1 MAADN
6 FEFLVIG
13 AGRGGTSLLAGL
25 LDFHDQLDV
34 GFEQY
39 SEAYLA
45 GTALADVK
53 GPDIFE
59 TRVLAF
65 LRSCQE
71 EATRVPD
78 QRYGNKITTEHLF
91 GLEDHNVANPDAK
104 TDVLDMFFNRHMRGI
119 LEAMAW

>member
-1 MAADN
+1 MGADN
-6 FEFLVIG
+6 FEFLVVG

-45 GTALADVK
+45 GTALAAVK
-53 GPDIFE
+53 SSDIFE

-65 LRSCQE
+65 LRGCQE
-71 EATRVPD
+71 EAARVPD
-78 QRYGNKITTEHLF
+78 QRYGNKITSF
-91 GLEDHNVANPDAK
+91 SCAPRASKVIRAS
-104 TDVLDMFFNRHMRGI
+104 F
-119 LEAMAW
+119 